1 MSFSVAQLNVL
12 YLLLWGFSRQHHT
25 AESYPLTDCE
35 EDGDYMQGSA
45 VQSTLCG
52 LVWQDQNKEQ
62 IQNVFKRFLFH
73 YSKAQNSVG
82 SVERESHSVHPLMR
96 LSPKFT
102 QRRKK
107 QQVCL
112 SDTVFLLEKLKTA
125 CSRSNRLERDVLC
138 SLFGCSMEPQHLELD

>member
-1 MSFSVAQLNVL
+1 MSFSVAQVNIL
-12 YLLLWGFSRQHHT
+12 YLLLCGFCGAGDT

-35 EDGDYMQGSA
+35 DDGDYMQGSA

-96 LSPKFT
+96 LSPKFV
-102 QRRKK
+102 QRRRK
-107 QQVCL
+107 QHV
-112 SDTVFLLEKLKTA
+112 SSKLKS
-125 CSRSNRLERDVLC
+125 CGRSNRLVRDVLC
-138 SLFGCSMEPQHLELD
+138 SLIGCSGQL

>member
-107 QQVCL
+107 QQVH
-112 SDTVFLLEKLKTA
+112 SLKTV
-125 CSRSNRLERDVLC
+125 CSRSNRLQRDVLC
-138 SLFGCSMEPQHLELD
+138 SLFGCSMKPQHLELD

>member
-1 MSFSVAQLNVL
+1 MGDIFFRQLYILYIVIWCIASFYFKSVE
-12 YLLLWGFSRQHHT
+12 G
-25 AESYPLTDCE
+25 YPLSECE
-35 EDGDYMQGSA
+35 DDGDYSQASA
-45 VQSTLCG
+45 IQSTLCG
-52 LVWQDQNKEQ
+52 LVWRDHNKEQ

-107 QQVCL
+107 QQA
-112 SDTVFLLEKLKTA
+112 SSLKGT
-125 CSRSNRLERDVLC
+125 CSRSDRLVRDVLC
-138 SLFGCSMEPQHLELD
+138 SFLGCSVEP